1 MRFTIFHTAHNEDP
15 VASGKGYTGNS
26 WHATIMKVLS
36 VHRSW
41 VTIVCQLKVDEHT
54 ISGIQKI
61 QKQSLQVYWNW
72 MTVVED

>member
-36 VHRSW
+36 VHGS
-41 VTIVCQLKVDEHT
+41 
-54 ISGIQKI
+54 
-61 QKQSLQVYWNW
+61 
-72 MTVVED
+72 